1 MRPKGLVQNALTAR
15 WSTYSHTGSRSVSSG
30 FRLVSNQDVDMR
42 KDFLELNLEELR
54 NEWSTQV
61 QNDSLSL

>member
-1 MRPKGLVQNALTAR
+1 MRPKGLVQNALTSR
-15 WSTYSHTGSRSVSSG
+15 WSTYSHTGSGSVGSG
-30 FRLVSNQDVDMR
+30 FRLVSDQDVDMG